1 MTEEENKQVLAGELE
16 DVKDKSSKQKGK
28 VSYPLTK

>member
-1 MTEEENKQVLAGELE
+1 MTEEENKQVPTGELE
-16 DVKDKSSKQKGK
+16 DVKDKSKQKGK